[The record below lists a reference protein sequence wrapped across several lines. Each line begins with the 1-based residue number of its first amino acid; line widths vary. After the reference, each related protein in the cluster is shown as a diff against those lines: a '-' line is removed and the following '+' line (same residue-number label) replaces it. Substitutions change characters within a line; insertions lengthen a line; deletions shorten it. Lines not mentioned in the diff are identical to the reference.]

1 MKVIAVASENPVKV
15 AAACG
20 AFDRMFPEQ
29 KFELRPIAVTSGVG
43 AQPLSSSETLAGA
56 ERRVEEIAQRVPRA
70 DYWVGIEGGI
80 EEEDGGMLAFAWV
93 VVHSDGGSGRARSA
107 SFVLPGRI
115 SELIRQGSELGEAND
130 LVFGRE
136 NSKQQEGAVGLL
148 TDGAM
153 DRRELY
159 EQAVLLALI
168 PVKRANMYASG
179 SPETAY
185 NEEE

>member
-15 AAACG
+15 EATRG

-29 KFELRPIAVTSGVG
+29 KFELRPIAVASGVG
-43 AQPLSSSETLAGA
+43 AQPLSSAETLAGA
-56 ERRVEEIAQRVPRA
+56 ERRVEEVAQRVPRA
-70 DYWVGIEGGI
+70 DYCVGIEGGI
-80 EEEDGGMLAFAWV
+80 EAGGDGMLAFAWV

-107 SFVLPGRI
+107 SFVLPNGI
-115 SELIRQGSELGEAND
+115 SELIRQGRELGDAND

-168 PVKRANMYASG
+168 PVKQVKMYASG

-185 NEEE
+185 NEKE